1 MSDDSRSG
9 GREGSG
15 AGLGRSGQGQTI
27 AIKDSSTLEN
37 LPNGA
42 RSELRKRNER
52 KGEKKEGQR
61 DRKRGTT
68 KNKNVEHLATDTRG
82 K

>member
-42 RSELRKRNER
+42 RSELRKRHER
-52 KGEKKEGQR
+52 KREKRR
-61 DRKRGTT
+61 DRKTERDRERR
-68 KNKNVEHLATDTRG
+68 KRDREE
-82 K
+82 